1 MIFGKSKLELKVG
14 IFVFI
19 GLAILVV
26 FVLSIGNF
34 RIILSSHRVDFQF
47 NFTNGVKVGAPVR
60 FAGVDIGEVKG
71 LHFVSVSP
79 DTAPRVRII
88 GWVRRD
94 IKIPA
99 DSTVWI
105 NTLGLLG
112 EKYIEIMPGRDY
124 QNIVKTN
131 QVLVGIDPIPMQEFT
146 TLAKDIG
153 TDLDAAINGIR
164 KKEGTVG
171 KLLYDDTIYK
181 ELEALV
187 SDLRRNP
194 WKIFWKTKEKKPPKS
209 K

>member
-19 GLAILVV
+19 GLVILVI

-34 RIILSSHRVDFQF
+34 KIILDSHRVDFLF
-47 NFTNGVKVGAPVR
+47 NFTNGVKVGAPIR

-71 LHFVSVSP
+71 LDFVSTSP
-79 DTAPRVRII
+79 DSPPKVKII

-94 IKIPA
+94 IKIPV

-112 EKYIEIMPGRDY
+112 EKYIEIMPGKDY

-131 QVLVGIDPIPMQEFT
+131 QVLTGIDPIPMQEFT
-146 TLAKDIG
+146 MLAKNIG
-153 TDLDAAINGIR
+153 TGLDAAIAGVKN
-164 KKEGTVG
+164 KEGTVG

-181 ELEALV
+181 ELEALIT
-187 SDLRRNP
+187 DLRKHP
-194 WKIFWKTKEKKPPKS
+194 WKLFWKTR
-209 K
+209 

>member
-19 GLAILVV
+19 GLAILIF

-34 RIILSSHRVDFQF
+34 KIILQSHRIDFLF

-71 LHFVSVSP
+71 LYFVSPSP
-79 DTAPRVRII
+79 DKPPKVRII

-94 IKIPA
+94 INIPA
-99 DSTVWI
+99 DSAVWI

-124 QNIVKTN
+124 AHIVKAN
-131 QVLVGIDPIPMQEFT
+131 DVLTGVDPIPMQEFT
-146 TLAKDIG
+146 TLAKKIG
-153 TDLDAAINGIR
+153 TGIDSAITGIR
-164 KKEGTVG
+164 DKEGTVG
-171 KLLYDDTIYK
+171 KLLYDDTIYN
-181 ELEALV
+181 ELEALI

-194 WKIFWKTKEKKPPKS
+194 WKIFWKTREKPPKS